1 MFQIWNQERLLKTHV
16 TVITIYVITV
26 IQWKSKLSPHFHFLY
41 ISERIKVKTDLH
53 TWILREMILLSIA
66 SVSFLTLSALLE
78 SIYFT
83 QATLWP
89 KIIVH
94 IHSKSKK
101 SVIFTFLARRADQ
114 VFGGGGGGEK
124 YSNCKVFP
132 PKHRDINADFKCGG
146 GGDKME

>member
-26 IQWKSKLSPHFHFLY
+26 IQWKSKLSPHFHFLC

-53 TWILREMILLSIA
+53 TWILRDMVLLSIA

-89 KIIVH
+89 EIIVH

-101 SVIFTFLARRADQ
+101 KCNFHFFSKKSRPGIWW
-114 VFGGGGGGEK
+114 GGGGEK